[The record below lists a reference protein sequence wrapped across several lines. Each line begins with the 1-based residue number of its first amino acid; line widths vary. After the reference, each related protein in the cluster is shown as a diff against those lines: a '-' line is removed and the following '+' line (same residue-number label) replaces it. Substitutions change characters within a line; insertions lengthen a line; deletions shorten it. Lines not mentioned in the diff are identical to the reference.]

1 MMASVRFEEGVF
13 DPVHVIV
20 FHRGTHRCIQT
31 MYFGPE
37 PAAGFGKNSHEIL
50 EYKFL
55 ALISTVDGHNR
66 AFVYST

>member
-1 MMASVRFEEGVF
+1 
-13 DPVHVIV
+13 
-20 FHRGTHRCIQT
+20 

-55 ALISTVDGHNR
+55 ALISTVDVHNR
-66 AFVYST
+66 AFVYSSRDPPNPNWVVLLDALHEIEGVV